1 MLAIASGA
9 IIIGFQIGLTSKAKK
24 LSETESVDIRTYNI
38 IYDCIDEIKLA
49 LEGLLTPE
57 TKEEIVASIEV
68 RKVFKVSKSGNIAGC
83 YIQSG
88 KITRNDKVRLLRK
101 GLPVFTG
108 GIQSLKR
115 NKDDVREVD
124 NGYECGIMLDG
135 WNDIQSGDI
144 IEAFKIIEV
153 KRTFH

>member
-1 MLAIASGA
+1 LV
-9 IIIGFQIGLTSKAKK
+9 SKLELLQRQKK

-57 TKEEIVASIEV
+57 TKEDIVASIEV

-83 YIQSG
+83 YVQSG
-88 KITRNDKVRLLRK
+88 KITRNDKVRLLRQ

-115 NKDDVREVD
+115 NKDDVREVES
-124 NGYECGIMLDG
+124 GYECGIMLDG
-135 WNDIQSGDI
+135 WNDIQPDDI
-144 IEAFKIIEV
+144 IEAFKIIDAARITDTELA
-153 KRTFH
+153 KRISK